1 VQAAAVEEHPEYSRN
16 AHITT
21 RRVAMNDENSVLAVS
36 ELLNEWN
43 LPEDIVTRFR
53 GNNNGMVNFLS
64 NAYSH

>member
-1 VQAAAVEEHPEYSRN
+1 
-16 AHITT
+16 
-21 RRVAMNDENSVLAVS
+21 MNDENSVLAVS